1 MDSSIA
7 FCFGKKEYCVGT
19 EETDSVPVFLF
30 IRSIYGSIKFFNEF
44 FRFGKV
50 NVKPLTTNPLSNDY
64 LSGKHQSRSLSE
76 IVSVLV
82 ESNL

>member
-1 MDSSIA
+1 MDSSIV
-7 FCFGKKEYCVGT
+7 FCSGKKEYCVGT
-19 EETDSVPVFLF
+19 EETDSVCVFSF
-30 IRSIYGSIKFFNEF
+30 IRSIDGSAKYFNEF

-50 NVKPLTTNPLSNDY
+50 NVKPLTANPLSNEY

-82 ESNL
+82 ESDL